1 MTKPKFYAVKKGLRP
16 GIYHTWPE
24 CQEQTKGVSGA
35 AFKSFS
41 TQQGADQ
48 YLESGTVPLVKRRTH
63 KQSGGLHRNGEAACS
78 SSSSQDASDNMPE
91 IGQAPGP
98 SAYKRQTT
106 DAGPPAWVRPDLMYK
121 LEFDGASR
129 GNPGPAGA
137 GAALSESTGGSQ
149 VGSVCLN
156 LGIMTNNQA
165 EYYGLLA
172 GLEACKAVGVKR
184 LSVLGDS
191 QLVVKQVQGLY
202 KVNNTALQELHCR
215 VKRVVESFQEFHI
228 RHVLR

>member
-121 LEFDGASR
+121 LVYF
-129 GNPGPAGA
+129 
-137 GAALSESTGGSQ
+137 
-149 VGSVCLN
+149 
-156 LGIMTNNQA
+156 
-165 EYYGLLA
+165 
-172 GLEACKAVGVKR
+172 
-184 LSVLGDS
+184 
-191 QLVVKQVQGLY
+191 
-202 KVNNTALQELHCR
+202 
-215 VKRVVESFQEFHI
+215 
-228 RHVLR
+228 